1 MINITKEEQKYIYYS
16 IPNSIVELLQL
27 QEVVGAKGNHA
38 FKGNNYECRIG

>member
-38 FKGNNYECRIG
+38 MKSQNVE